1 MPATD
6 ATPAASPAQGGHGHL
21 KKVLGPFQLWG
32 IAVGLVISGE
42 YFGWSYGWNTAG
54 TLGFLVATVLV
65 ATMYTTFIFS
75 FTELSTAIPHA
86 GGPFAYARRAFG
98 PNGGFV
104 AGFATLIEFVFAPP
118 AIALAIGA
126 YLNVQFPGI
135 NPKWF
140 ALGAYVIFI
149 GLNWIGV
156 GIAAAFELFVTV
168 LAIVELLVF
177 MGVVT
182 PGWTLANF
190 TANGWAG
197 GSVLNGAAISG
208 IFASIPFAIWFFL
221 AIEGAAMAAEEAR
234 DPHRTIP
241 IAYTTGIVTL
251 VVLAFGVM
259 IFAGGVGDWRK
270 LANINDPL
278 PQAMKAVVGEN
289 SGWLH
294 MLVWIG
300 LFGLIASFHGIIMG
314 YSRQIF
320 ALARAGYLPR
330 YFAGLSPR
338 FDTPHRA
345 LLAGGVIG
353 VIAIFSD
360 EWVQF
365 GGQTLT
371 ANIVTMAV
379 LGAIVMYLI
388 SMAALFKLRNSEP
401 NLLRTYRAP
410 FYPVFPAIALG
421 LGVVCLGAMVWF
433 NAMLTLLF
441 IVLMAAAYGYFLLT
455 SGQREAAAPT
465 RCCLRPP
472 APDRRSRTP
481 KRCCTAPPSPARSSA
496 SKTFGRSWP
505 SRARRVRATTSPASQ
520 RGSAKS
526 AWPRATSWP
535 TCRCRRSSTRRWCR
549 TRATTSPGSSS
560 TATTRGLRAGGAT
573 SRSARS
579 ATGCWRRSHARQR
592 LARSHRASR
601 PRWWPPCPS

>member
-1 MPATD
+1 MHSTE
-6 ATPAASPAQGGHGHL
+6 ATPAASTAHGTGHL
-21 KKVLGPFQLWG
+21 KKVLGPIQLWG

-98 PNGGFV
+98 PTGGFV

-149 GLNWIGV
+149 ALNWVGV
-156 GIAAAFELFVTV
+156 GIAAAFELFVTI

-182 PGWTLANF
+182 PGWTMANF
-190 TANGWAG
+190 VANGWAG
-197 GSVLNGAAISG
+197 GNVLNGAAISG

-278 PQAMKAVVGEN
+278 PQAMKAVVGDN

-320 ALARAGYLPR
+320 ALARAGYLPA

-353 VIAIFSD
+353 VVAIFSD

-388 SMAALFKLRNSEP
+388 SMAALFKLRKSEP
-401 NLLRTYRAP
+401 GLLRTYRAP

-433 NAMLTLLF
+433 NFMLTVLF
-441 IVLMAAAYGYFLLT
+441 LVLMAAAYGYFLAT
-455 SGQREAAAPT
+455 SSQRKAAAPDEM
-465 RCCLRPP
+465 L
-472 APDRRSRTP
+472 S
-481 KRCCTAPPSPARSSA
+481 SSA
-496 SKTFGRSWP
+496 TN
-505 SRARRVRATTSPASQ
+505 A
-520 RGSAKS
+520 
-526 AWPRATSWP
+526 
-535 TCRCRRSSTRRWCR
+535 
-549 TRATTSPGSSS
+549 
-560 TATTRGLRAGGAT
+560 
-573 SRSARS
+573 
-579 ATGCWRRSHARQR
+579 
-592 LARSHRASR
+592 
-601 PRWWPPCPS
+601 